1 MHCSGEPLTFHD
13 NRNAR
18 PVPSGAGDSGQ
29 PDDEVTTMPPLMI
42 RRSVLHGLVSCIAAG
57 WLCVVDARAA
67 PATLQLR
74 ECEFAQLLGSSA
86 SARCGRATVPENRD
100 DPSSRTLELRV
111 TVIPSLRL
119 QSEPDPLVLIS
130 GGPGQSATA
139 LYMSAG
145 AAFAGV
151 RRDRDIVVIDQRGTG
166 ESQPLDCPF
175 DNDADLVIEAPE
187 QLRRLGAAC
196 LAQLPADPRF
206 YTTSVA
212 VRDLEEIRAALGYEK
227 LNLYG
232 VSYGTRVA
240 QHYLRRYPQR
250 VRSVILDGVV
260 PADLALGPDIA
271 PRAQAALDAIFD
283 RCHADRDCAAAFPDV
298 REQFQTLRRRLE
310 REPVA
315 AQLPDPL
322 SAQWVET
329 KFGNLHLNAA
339 VRLLTYSD
347 ETASLLPLLIH
358 QAQSQQR
365 IDALVAQYLMIERT
379 MDLQFAYGMHFAVVC
394 SEDAP
399 RWDTQSVPDDALE
412 NTYLGTSFMRGM
424 RAVCDLWPRGVV
436 DGDFN
441 AELGSEVP
449 ALILSGSND
458 PVTPAAYGERA
469 LASFAQGRHLVLEG
483 QGHGQL
489 ATGCMPRLLANF
501 VRSADARGLDAT
513 CLDGVRPAPFM
524 LSPVATGP

>member
-1 MHCSGEPLTFHD
+1 MRH
-13 NRNAR
+13 
-18 PVPSGAGDSGQ
+18 
-29 PDDEVTTMPPLMI
+29 LMI
-42 RRSVLHGLVSCIAAG
+42 LRRALLRLISCIAVA
-57 WLCVVDARAA
+57 WFCAIDAAAA
-67 PATLQLR
+67 PATLQLK
-74 ECEFAQLLGSSA
+74 ECGFAQLLGSSA
-86 SARCGRATVPENRD
+86 AARCGWFRVPENRD
-100 DPSSRTLELRV
+100 DPASRTIDLRI

-119 QSEPDPLVLIS
+119 QPEPDPLVLIS
-130 GGPGQSATA
+130 GGPGQSATDF
-139 LYMSAG
+139 YVSAG
-145 AAFAGV
+145 AAFAAV
-151 RRDRDIVVIDQRGTG
+151 RRDRDILVIDQRGTG

-175 DNDADLVIEAPE
+175 DNDADLVIEEPQ
-187 QLRRLGAAC
+187 QLRRLGEAC
-196 LAQLPADPRF
+196 LAKLPGDPRF

-212 VRDLEEIRAALGYEK
+212 VRDLDEIRAALGYEK

-250 VRSVILDGVV
+250 VRSLILDGVV
-260 PADLALGPDIA
+260 PVDLALGPDIA

-283 RCHADRDCAAAFPDV
+283 RCHADRECAAAFPDV
-298 REQFQTLRRRLE
+298 REQFQALRRRLE

-315 AQLPDPL
+315 AHLPDPL
-322 SAQWVET
+322 SARQVDA

-365 IDALVAQYLMIERT
+365 VDPLIAQYLMIERT

-399 RWDTQSVPDDALE
+399 RWDSQPVAEAALDA
-412 NTYLGTSFMRGM
+412 TYLGANFMRGM

-436 DGDFN
+436 DEGFN
-441 AELGSEVP
+441 AELHSDVP
-449 ALILSGSND
+449 ALILSGGND

-469 LASFAQGRHLVLEG
+469 LASFAKGRHLVLQG

-501 VRSADARGLDAT
+501 VRSADAGSLDAT

-524 LSPVATGP
+524 LSPVATAP